1 MLLNLTSIRLILSGS
16 MVEALMAVRLQTEL
30 NTRLTLKEQ
39 STKMVL
45 NVKNGVMQS
54 CLTIEETGTLS

>member
-54 CLTIEETGTLS
+54 CLTIDANGTLL